1 MTYTVTRRDQKGHT
15 VSETFQADSRAA
27 LFVLL
32 KERGIV
38 AIRISEGVAKSSS
51 KVSSRAKKR
60 VMISAAMLFIAGILA
75 SLLFWVNNLPKTAVK
90 QVAEEKIKE
99 VKRTAISEKRS
110 AAPKLEK
117 KSNRFWEVDASQTN
131 GFTEVQLRKWRKE
144 HRVRPSY
151 TNTTSRTE
159 KKPEYAIFKTHCENE
174 IACYLTLRPGETLVG
189 TPHYTKKQIKEFIA
203 ALDEPMIYNKD
214 ETDEQRELR
223 AAVQETKEDLKKRI
237 AAGEDIGEILK
248 ATREEFQSLA
258 QYKHEISQLLS
269 ELQKDPNTTIEEVDL
284 MVGAANLKLEEKG
297 IAPLKLGVITRRML
311 QKYRDTKKGVEK

>member
-27 LFVLL
+27 LFALL

-38 AIRISEGVAKSSS
+38 AIRISEGVAKSNA
-51 KVSSRAKKR
+51 KVFSGTKKC
-60 VMISAAMLFIAGILA
+60 VLISVSLLFIAGISA
-75 SLLFWVNNLPKTAVK
+75 FFRDNNLSKPPQK
-90 QVAEEKIKE
+90 QVPEKEIRE
-99 VKRTAISEKRS
+99 VKREVVSEKKS

-117 KSNRFWEVDASQTN
+117 KLNRFWEVDASQTN

-223 AAVQETKEDLKKRI
+223 AAVQETKADLKKRI
-237 AAGEDIGEILK
+237 AAGEDIGEIFK

-284 MVGAANLKLEEKG
+284 MVEAANLKLEEKG

-311 QKYRDTKKGVEK
+311 QKYRETKKGVEK